1 MKKKRIYHGYGHI
14 YKTHASFSEKEFSK
28 AILSHTEE

>member
-1 MKKKRIYHGYGHI
+1 MKKKRIYHGCSR
-14 YKTHASFSEKEFSK
+14 TSFSEKEFSK